1 MSSNTKPGVNPNEF
15 GHVTSK
21 KRFLLKFYE
30 IYPFQ
35 RKTVSKLTWL
45 SPTVAH
51 VTKPRDYIG
60 YFKFST
66 DVSISD
72 KQYSSIILSPVSAE

>member
-1 MSSNTKPGVNPNEF
+1 MSSNTKPGVNPNES

-51 VTKPRDYIG
+51 VTKPRDYVG
-60 YFKFST
+60 YFQVQYWR
-66 DVSISD
+66 VSIYLTNNIH
-72 KQYSSIILSPVSAE
+72 QLYSH